1 MVGRGLD
8 PAVFYHNILQN
19 KINNSNMYSGDI
31 MSRLDSIKL
40 VDYSRKEDWINSI
53 THIIGAVFALVA
65 TFLCLGRGIERN
77 RTDYILL
84 SLVYGI
90 TMLTVFV
97 CSSVYHGL
105 KPNKAKKVMRVIDHA
120 MINFMIVGTITPYMV
135 LAVAP
140 IKPIM
145 AYGLLIACW
154 VAAITAVVITFTMFN
169 KTKVIQMV
177 LYMVIGWS
185 SFATVFVLWN
195 HFTPTAIILMITGGI
210 AYTVGAI
217 LYGIG
222 RKKKY
227 IHAVFH
233 IFIILGAFLHFLGLY
248 LYVFI

>member
-1 MVGRGLD
+1 
-8 PAVFYHNILQN
+8 
-19 KINNSNMYSGDI
+19 

-40 VDYSRKEDWINSI
+40 VDYSRKEDWVNSI
-53 THIIGAVFALVA
+53 THIIGAVFALVV
-65 TFLCLGRGIERN
+65 TVLCVARGITLN
-77 RTDYILL
+77 RVDYVVL
-84 SLVYGI
+84 SLIYGI
-90 TMLTVFV
+90 TMLSVFV

-105 KPNKAKKVMRVIDHA
+105 RPNNAKKVMRVVDHA

-140 IKPIM
+140 LNPIM
-145 AYGLLIACW
+145 GWTLLIACW
-154 VAAITAVVITFTMFN
+154 IAAITAVVITFTLFN

-185 SFATVFVLWN
+185 SFMTVFVLWK
-195 HFTPTAIILMITGGI
+195 HFSKDAIFLMVTGGI
-210 AYTVGAI
+210 AYTIGAI

>member
-1 MVGRGLD
+1 MF
-8 PAVFYHNILQN
+8 A
-19 KINNSNMYSGDI
+19 GDI

-40 VDYSRKEDWINSI
+40 VDYSRKEDWVNSI
-53 THIIGAVFALVA
+53 THIIGAVFALVV
-65 TFLCLGRGIERN
+65 TILCVARGITLN
-77 RTDYILL
+77 RVDYVVL
-84 SLVYGI
+84 SLIYGI
-90 TMLTVFV
+90 TMLSVFV

-105 KPNKAKKVMRVIDHA
+105 RPNKAKKVMRVVDHA

-140 IKPIM
+140 LNPIM
-145 AYGLLIACW
+145 GWTLLIACW
-154 VAAITAVVITFTMFN
+154 VAAITAVVITFTLFN

-185 SFATVFVLWN
+185 SFMTVFVLWK
-195 HFTPTAIILMITGGI
+195 HFSKDAIFLMVTGGI
-210 AYTVGAI
+210 AYTIGAI

-222 RKKKY
+222 RKKRY

-233 IFIILGAFLHFLGLY
+233 IFIILGAILHFLGLY

>member
-1 MVGRGLD
+1 
-8 PAVFYHNILQN
+8 
-19 KINNSNMYSGDI
+19 

-40 VDYSRKEDWINSI
+40 VDYSRKEDWVNSI
-53 THIIGAVFALVA
+53 THIIGAVFALVV
-65 TFLCLGRGIERN
+65 TVLCVARGITLN
-77 RTDYILL
+77 RVDYVVL
-84 SLVYGI
+84 SLIYGI
-90 TMLTVFV
+90 TMLSVFV

-105 KPNKAKKVMRVIDHA
+105 RPNNAKKVLRVFDHA

-140 IKPIM
+140 INPIM
-145 AYGLLIACW
+145 GWTLLIACW
-154 VAAITAVVITFTMFN
+154 VAAITAVVITFTLFN

-185 SFATVFVLWN
+185 SFMTVFVLWK
-195 HFTPTAIILMITGGI
+195 HFSKDAIFLMVTGGI
-210 AYTVGAI
+210 AYTIGAI

-233 IFIILGAFLHFLGLY
+233 IFIILGAFLHFIGLY

>member
-1 MVGRGLD
+1 
-8 PAVFYHNILQN
+8 
-19 KINNSNMYSGDI
+19 

-40 VDYSRKEDWINSI
+40 VNYSRKEDWVNSI
-53 THIIGAVFALVA
+53 THIIGAVFALVV
-65 TFLCLGRGIERN
+65 TVLCVARGITLN
-77 RTDYILL
+77 RVDYVVL
-84 SLVYGI
+84 SLIYGI
-90 TMLTVFV
+90 TMLSVFV

-105 KPNKAKKVMRVIDHA
+105 RPNKAKKVMRVVDHA

-140 IKPIM
+140 LNPIM
-145 AYGLLIACW
+145 GWTLLIACW
-154 VAAITAVVITFTMFN
+154 VAAITAVVITFTLFN

-185 SFATVFVLWN
+185 SFMTVFVLWK
-195 HFTPTAIILMITGGI
+195 HFSKDAIFLMVTGGI
-210 AYTVGAI
+210 AYTIGAI

-222 RKKKY
+222 RKKRY

>member
-1 MVGRGLD
+1 
-8 PAVFYHNILQN
+8 
-19 KINNSNMYSGDI
+19 

-40 VDYSRKEDWINSI
+40 VDYSRKEDWVNSI
-53 THIIGAVFALVA
+53 THIIGAVFALLV
-65 TFLCLGRGIERN
+65 TVLCIARGIELN
-77 RTDYILL
+77 RFNYVIL
-84 SLVYGI
+84 SLVYGL
-90 TMLTVFV
+90 TMLAVFV

-105 KPNKAKKVMRVIDHA
+105 NPGNAKKVMRVVDHA

-140 IKPIM
+140 LKPIM
-145 AYGLLIACW
+145 AYTLLIACW
-154 VAAITAVVITFTMFN
+154 VAAITAVVITFTLFN

-185 SFATVFVLWN
+185 SFMTVFVLWK
-195 HFTPTAIILMITGGI
+195 HFSKAAIFLMVTGGI
-210 AYTVGAI
+210 AYTIGAI

-248 LYVFI
+248 MYVFV

>member
-1 MVGRGLD
+1 MF
-8 PAVFYHNILQN
+8 A
-19 KINNSNMYSGDI
+19 GDI

-40 VDYSRKEDWINSI
+40 VDYSRKEDWVNSI
-53 THIIGAVFALVA
+53 THIIGAVFALVV
-65 TFLCLGRGIERN
+65 TILCVARGITLN
-77 RTDYILL
+77 RVDYVVL
-84 SLVYGI
+84 SLIYGI
-90 TMLTVFV
+90 TMLSVFV

-105 KPNKAKKVMRVIDHA
+105 RPNKAKKVMRVVDHA

-140 IKPIM
+140 LNPIM
-145 AYGLLIACW
+145 GWTLLIACW
-154 VAAITAVVITFTMFN
+154 VAAITAVVITFTLFN

-185 SFATVFVLWN
+185 SFMTVFVLWK
-195 HFTPTAIILMITGGI
+195 HFSKDAIFLMVTGGI
-210 AYTVGAI
+210 AYTIGAI

-222 RKKKY
+222 RKKRY

-233 IFIILGAFLHFLGLY
+233 IFIILGAVLHFLGLY

>member
-1 MVGRGLD
+1 
-8 PAVFYHNILQN
+8 
-19 KINNSNMYSGDI
+19 

-40 VDYSRKEDWINSI
+40 VDYSRKEDWVNSI
-53 THIIGAVFALVA
+53 THIIGAVFALIVTVLCVA
-65 TFLCLGRGIERN
+65 RGITLN
-77 RTDYILL
+77 RVDYVVL
-84 SLVYGI
+84 SLIYGI
-90 TMLTVFV
+90 TMLSVFV

-105 KPNKAKKVMRVIDHA
+105 RPNNAKKVMRVVDHA

-140 IKPIM
+140 INLVM
-145 AYGLLIACW
+145 AYSLLIACW
-154 VAAITAVVITFTMFN
+154 IAAITAVVITFTLFN

-185 SFATVFVLWN
+185 SFMTVFVLWK
-195 HFTPTAIILMITGGI
+195 HFSKDAIFLMVTGGI
-210 AYTVGAI
+210 AYTIGAI

-248 LYVFI
+248 LYVFV

>member
-1 MVGRGLD
+1 
-8 PAVFYHNILQN
+8 
-19 KINNSNMYSGDI
+19 

-40 VDYSRKEDWINSI
+40 VDYSRKEDWVNSI
-53 THIIGAVFALVA
+53 THIIGAVFALLV
-65 TFLCLGRGIERN
+65 TILCIARGIELN
-77 RTDYILL
+77 RFNYVIL
-84 SLVYGI
+84 SLVYGL
-90 TMLTVFV
+90 TMLAVFV

-105 KPNKAKKVMRVIDHA
+105 NPGNAKKVMRVVDHA

-140 IKPIM
+140 LKPIM
-145 AYGLLIACW
+145 AYTLLIACW
-154 VAAITAVVITFTMFN
+154 VAAITAVVITFTLFN

-185 SFATVFVLWN
+185 SFMTVFVLWK
-195 HFTPTAIILMITGGI
+195 HFSKAAIFLMVTGGI
-210 AYTVGAI
+210 AYTIGAI

-233 IFIILGAFLHFLGLY
+233 IFIIIGAFLHFLGLY
-248 LYVFI
+248 MYVFV

>member
-1 MVGRGLD
+1 MT
-8 PAVFYHNILQN
+8 PPIFYNILN
-19 KINNSNMYSGDI
+19 FSINNSNMYSGDN

-40 VDYSRKEDWINSI
+40 VDYSRKEDWVNSI
-53 THIIGAVFALVA
+53 THIIGAVFAIVVLI
-65 TFLCLGRGIERN
+65 LCIGRGILLGRI
-77 RTDYILL
+77 DYILL

-90 TMLTVFV
+90 TMLAVFV
-97 CSSVYHGL
+97 CSSVYHAL
-105 KPNKAKKVMRVIDHA
+105 KPSKAKKVMRVVDHA

-145 AYGLLIACW
+145 AYALLTVCW
-154 VAAITAVVITFTMFN
+154 VAAITAVIITFTLFN
-169 KTKVIQMV
+169 KTKVIQMI
-177 LYMVIGWS
+177 LYMAIGWS
-185 SFATVFVLWN
+185 SFMTVFVLWK
-195 HFTPTAIILMITGGI
+195 HFTPTAILLMIAGGI

-222 RKKKY
+222 KKKKY

-233 IFIILGAFLHFLGLY
+233 IFIILGSFLHFLGLY

>member
-1 MVGRGLD
+1 
-8 PAVFYHNILQN
+8 
-19 KINNSNMYSGDI
+19 

-40 VDYSRKEDWINSI
+40 VDYSRKEDWLNSI
-53 THIIGAVFALVA
+53 THIIGAVFALVV
-65 TFLCLGRGIERN
+65 TILCVAKGITLN
-77 RTDYILL
+77 RVDYVLL
-84 SLVYGI
+84 SLIYGI
-90 TMLTVFV
+90 TMLSVFV

-105 KPNKAKKVMRVIDHA
+105 RPNNAKKVMRVVDHA

-140 IKPIM
+140 LNPIM
-145 AYGLLIACW
+145 GWTLLIACW
-154 VAAITAVVITFTMFN
+154 IAAITAVVITFTLFN

-185 SFATVFVLWN
+185 SFMTVFVLWK
-195 HFTPTAIILMITGGI
+195 HFSKDAIFLMVTGGI
-210 AYTVGAI
+210 AYTIGAI

-233 IFIILGAFLHFLGLY
+233 IFIIIGAFLHFLGLY
-248 LYVFI
+248 MYVFV

>member
-1 MVGRGLD
+1 
-8 PAVFYHNILQN
+8 
-19 KINNSNMYSGDI
+19 
-31 MSRLDSIKL
+31 MSRLDLIKL
-40 VDYSRKEDWINSI
+40 VDYSRKEDWVNSI
-53 THIIGAVFALVA
+53 THIIGAVFALVV
-65 TFLCLGRGIERN
+65 TVLCVARGITLN
-77 RTDYILL
+77 RVDYVVL
-84 SLVYGI
+84 SLIYGI
-90 TMLTVFV
+90 TMLSVFV

-105 KPNKAKKVMRVIDHA
+105 RPNNAKKVMRVVDHA

-140 IKPIM
+140 INPIM
-145 AYGLLIACW
+145 GWTLLIACW
-154 VAAITAVVITFTMFN
+154 VAAITAVVITFTLFN

-185 SFATVFVLWN
+185 SFMTVFVLWK
-195 HFTPTAIILMITGGI
+195 HFSKDAIFLMVTGGI
-210 AYTVGAI
+210 AYTIGAI

-248 LYVFI
+248 LYVFV

>member
-1 MVGRGLD
+1 MFV
-8 PAVFYHNILQN
+8 
-19 KINNSNMYSGDI
+19 GDI
-31 MSRLDSIKL
+31 MSRLDLIKL
-40 VDYSRKEDWINSI
+40 VDYSRKEDWVNSI
-53 THIIGAVFALVA
+53 THIIGGVFALVA
-65 TFLCLGRGIERN
+65 TILCVARGITLGRVNYVI
-77 RTDYILL
+77 L
-84 SLVYGI
+84 SLIYGI
-90 TMLTVFV
+90 TMLSVFV

-105 KPNKAKKVMRVIDHA
+105 RPNNAKKVMRVVDHA

-140 IKPIM
+140 INPVM
-145 AYGLLIACW
+145 AYSLLIACW
-154 VAAITAVVITFTMFN
+154 IAAITAVVITFTLFN

-185 SFATVFVLWN
+185 SFMTVFVLWK
-195 HFTPTAIILMITGGI
+195 HFSKDAVFLMVTGGI
-210 AYTVGAI
+210 AYTIGAI

-233 IFIILGAFLHFLGLY
+233 IFIILGAFLHFIGLY

>member
-1 MVGRGLD
+1 MF
-8 PAVFYHNILQN
+8 A
-19 KINNSNMYSGDI
+19 GDI

-40 VDYSRKEDWINSI
+40 VDYSRKEDWVNSI
-53 THIIGAVFALVA
+53 THIIGAVFALVV
-65 TFLCLGRGIERN
+65 TVLCVARGITLN
-77 RTDYILL
+77 RVDYVVL
-84 SLVYGI
+84 SLIYGI
-90 TMLTVFV
+90 TMLSVFV

-105 KPNKAKKVMRVIDHA
+105 RPNNAKKVMRVVDHA

-140 IKPIM
+140 LNPIM
-145 AYGLLIACW
+145 GWTLLIACW
-154 VAAITAVVITFTMFN
+154 VAAITAVVITFTLFN
-169 KTKVIQMV
+169 ITKVIQMV

-185 SFATVFVLWN
+185 SFMTVFVLWK
-195 HFTPTAIILMITGGI
+195 HFSKDAIFLMVTGGI
-210 AYTVGAI
+210 AYTIGAI

-248 LYVFI
+248 LYVFV

>member
-1 MVGRGLD
+1 
-8 PAVFYHNILQN
+8 
-19 KINNSNMYSGDI
+19 

-40 VDYSRKEDWINSI
+40 VDYSRKEDWVNSI
-53 THIIGAVFALVA
+53 THIIGAAFALVV
-65 TFLCLGRGIERN
+65 TVLCVARGVILN
-77 RTDYILL
+77 RVDYVLL
-84 SLVYGI
+84 SLIYGI
-90 TMLTVFV
+90 TMLAVFV

-105 KPNKAKKVMRVIDHA
+105 RPNNAKKVMRVVDHA

-140 IKPIM
+140 LNPIM
-145 AYGLLIACW
+145 GWTLLIACW
-154 VAAITAVVITFTMFN
+154 VAAITAVVITFTLFN

-185 SFATVFVLWN
+185 SFMTVFVLWK
-195 HFTPTAIILMITGGI
+195 HFSKDAIFLMVTGGI
-210 AYTVGAI
+210 AYTIGAI

-248 LYVFI
+248 LYVFV

>member
-1 MVGRGLD
+1 
-8 PAVFYHNILQN
+8 
-19 KINNSNMYSGDI
+19 

-40 VDYSRKEDWINSI
+40 VDYSRKEDWVNSI
-53 THIIGAVFALVA
+53 THIIGAVFALVV
-65 TFLCLGRGIERN
+65 TILCVARGITLN
-77 RTDYILL
+77 RVDYVLL
-84 SLVYGI
+84 SLIYGL
-90 TMLTVFV
+90 TMLSVFV

-105 KPNKAKKVMRVIDHA
+105 RPNNAKKVMRVVDHA

-140 IKPIM
+140 LNPIM
-145 AYGLLIACW
+145 GWTLLIACW
-154 VAAITAVVITFTMFN
+154 VAAITAVVITFTLFN

-185 SFATVFVLWN
+185 SFMTVFVLWK
-195 HFTPTAIILMITGGI
+195 HFSKDAIFLMVSGGI
-210 AYTVGAI
+210 AYTIGAI

-248 LYVFI
+248 LYVFV

>member
-1 MVGRGLD
+1 
-8 PAVFYHNILQN
+8 
-19 KINNSNMYSGDI
+19 

-40 VDYSRKEDWINSI
+40 VDYSRKEDWVNSI
-53 THIIGAVFALVA
+53 THIIGAVFALVV
-65 TFLCLGRGIERN
+65 TVLCVARGITLGRVNYVI
-77 RTDYILL
+77 L
-84 SLVYGI
+84 SLIYGI
-90 TMLTVFV
+90 TMLSVFV

-105 KPNKAKKVMRVIDHA
+105 RPNNAKKVMRVVDHA

-140 IKPIM
+140 IKPVM
-145 AYGLLIACW
+145 AYSLLIACW
-154 VAAITAVVITFTMFN
+154 IAAITAVVITFTLFN

-185 SFATVFVLWN
+185 SFMTVFVLWK
-195 HFTPTAIILMITGGI
+195 HFSKDAIFLMVTGGI
-210 AYTVGAI
+210 AYTIGAI

-222 RKKKY
+222 RKKRY

-233 IFIILGAFLHFLGLY
+233 IFIILGAVLHFLGLY

>member
-1 MVGRGLD
+1 
-8 PAVFYHNILQN
+8 
-19 KINNSNMYSGDI
+19 

-40 VDYSRKEDWINSI
+40 VDYSRKEDWVNSI
-53 THIIGAVFALVA
+53 THIIGAVFALVV
-65 TFLCLGRGIERN
+65 TVLCVARGITLN
-77 RTDYILL
+77 RVDYVVL
-84 SLVYGI
+84 SLIYGI
-90 TMLTVFV
+90 TMLSVFV

-105 KPNKAKKVMRVIDHA
+105 RPNNAKKVMRVVDHA

-140 IKPIM
+140 INPIM
-145 AYGLLIACW
+145 GWTLLIACW
-154 VAAITAVVITFTMFN
+154 VAAITAVVITFTLFN

-185 SFATVFVLWN
+185 SFMTVFVLWK
-195 HFTPTAIILMITGGI
+195 HFSKDAIFLMVTGGI
-210 AYTVGAI
+210 AYTIGAI

>member
-1 MVGRGLD
+1 
-8 PAVFYHNILQN
+8 
-19 KINNSNMYSGDI
+19 

-40 VDYSRKEDWINSI
+40 VDYSRKEDWVNSI
-53 THIIGAVFALVA
+53 THIIGAAFALVVTA
-65 TFLCLGRGIERN
+65 LCVARGITLN
-77 RTDYILL
+77 RVDYVLL
-84 SLVYGI
+84 SLVYGL
-90 TMLTVFV
+90 TMLSVFV

-105 KPNKAKKVMRVIDHA
+105 RPNNAKKVMRVVDHA

-140 IKPIM
+140 LNPIM
-145 AYGLLIACW
+145 GWTLLIACW
-154 VAAITAVVITFTMFN
+154 VAAITAVVITFTLFN

-185 SFATVFVLWN
+185 SFMTVFVLWK
-195 HFTPTAIILMITGGI
+195 HFSKDAIFLMVTGGI
-210 AYTVGAI
+210 AYTIGAI

-233 IFIILGAFLHFLGLY
+233 IFIILGALLHFLGLY

>member
-1 MVGRGLD
+1 
-8 PAVFYHNILQN
+8 
-19 KINNSNMYSGDI
+19 

-40 VDYSRKEDWINSI
+40 ANYSRKEDWINSI
-53 THIIGAVFALVA
+53 THIVGGAFAVVVIV
-65 TFLCLGRGIERN
+65 LCLYRAISLN
-77 RTDYILL
+77 RIDYFIL
-84 SLVYGI
+84 SLIYGV

-105 KPNKAKKVMRVIDHA
+105 RPNNAKKVMRIVDHA

-140 IKPIM
+140 LKPVM
-145 AYGLLIACW
+145 AWTLLVACW
-154 VAAITAVVITFTMFN
+154 VAAITAVILTFTMFN

-185 SFATVFVLWN
+185 SFMTVFVLWK
-195 HFTPTAIILMITGGI
+195 HFSKTAIVLMVAGGI

-222 RKKKY
+222 AKKKY
-227 IHAVFH
+227 FHAVFH
-233 IFIILGAFLHFLGLY
+233 IFVILGSVFHFLGLY

>member
-1 MVGRGLD
+1 
-8 PAVFYHNILQN
+8 
-19 KINNSNMYSGDI
+19 

-40 VDYSRKEDWINSI
+40 VDYSRKEDWVNSI
-53 THIIGAVFALVA
+53 THIIGAVFALVV
-65 TFLCLGRGIERN
+65 TILCVARGITLN
-77 RTDYILL
+77 RVDYVVL
-84 SLVYGI
+84 SLIYGI
-90 TMLTVFV
+90 TMLSVFV

-105 KPNKAKKVMRVIDHA
+105 RPNKAKKVMRVVDHA

-140 IKPIM
+140 LNPIM
-145 AYGLLIACW
+145 GWTLLIACW
-154 VAAITAVVITFTMFN
+154 VAAITAVVITFTLFN

-185 SFATVFVLWN
+185 SFMTVFVLWK
-195 HFTPTAIILMITGGI
+195 HFSKDAIFLMVTGGI
-210 AYTVGAI
+210 AYTIGAI

-222 RKKKY
+222 RKKRY

-233 IFIILGAFLHFLGLY
+233 IFIILGAVLHFLGLY

>member
-1 MVGRGLD
+1 
-8 PAVFYHNILQN
+8 
-19 KINNSNMYSGDI
+19 

-40 VDYSRKEDWINSI
+40 VDYSRKEDWVNSI
-53 THIIGAVFALVA
+53 THIIGAVFALVV
-65 TFLCLGRGIERN
+65 TVLCIARGITLN
-77 RTDYILL
+77 RVDYVVL
-84 SLVYGI
+84 SLIYGI
-90 TMLTVFV
+90 TMLSVFV

-105 KPNKAKKVMRVIDHA
+105 RPNNAKKVMRVVDHA

-140 IKPIM
+140 INPIM
-145 AYGLLIACW
+145 GWTLLIACW
-154 VAAITAVVITFTMFN
+154 VASTTAVVITFTLFN

-185 SFATVFVLWN
+185 SFMTVFVLWK
-195 HFTPTAIILMITGGI
+195 HFSKDAIFLMVTGGI
-210 AYTVGAI
+210 AYTIGAI

-248 LYVFI
+248 LYVFV

>member
-210 AYTVGAI
+210 AYTVGAL

>member
-1 MVGRGLD
+1 
-8 PAVFYHNILQN
+8 
-19 KINNSNMYSGDI
+19 

-40 VDYSRKEDWINSI
+40 VDYSRKEDWVNSI
-53 THIIGAVFALVA
+53 THIIGAVFALVV
-65 TFLCLGRGIERN
+65 TILCVARGITLN
-77 RTDYILL
+77 RVDYVVL
-84 SLVYGI
+84 SLIYGI
-90 TMLTVFV
+90 TMLSVFV

-105 KPNKAKKVMRVIDHA
+105 RPNKTKKVMRVVDHA

-140 IKPIM
+140 LNPIM
-145 AYGLLIACW
+145 GWTLLIACW
-154 VAAITAVVITFTMFN
+154 VAAITAVVITFTLFN

-185 SFATVFVLWN
+185 SFMTVFVLWK
-195 HFTPTAIILMITGGI
+195 HFSKDAIFLMVTGGI
-210 AYTVGAI
+210 AYTIGAI

-222 RKKKY
+222 RKKRY

-233 IFIILGAFLHFLGLY
+233 IFIILGAVLHFLGLY

>member
-1 MVGRGLD
+1 
-8 PAVFYHNILQN
+8 
-19 KINNSNMYSGDI
+19 

-40 VDYSRKEDWINSI
+40 VDYSRKEDWVNSI
-53 THIIGAVFALVA
+53 THIIGAVFALVVTA
-65 TFLCLGRGIERN
+65 LCVARGITLN
-77 RTDYILL
+77 RVDYVVL
-84 SLVYGI
+84 SLIYGI
-90 TMLTVFV
+90 TMLSVFV

-105 KPNKAKKVMRVIDHA
+105 RPNNAKKVMRVVDHA

-140 IKPIM
+140 INPII
-145 AYGLLIACW
+145 GWTLLIACW
-154 VAAITAVVITFTMFN
+154 VAAITAVVITFTLFN

-185 SFATVFVLWN
+185 SFMTVFVLWK
-195 HFTPTAIILMITGGI
+195 HFSKDAIFLMVTGGI
-210 AYTVGAI
+210 AYTIGAI

>member
-1 MVGRGLD
+1 
-8 PAVFYHNILQN
+8 
-19 KINNSNMYSGDI
+19 

-40 VDYSRKEDWINSI
+40 VDYSRKEDWVNSI
-53 THIIGAVFALVA
+53 THIIGAVFALLVIA
-65 TFLCLGRGIERN
+65 LCIARGIALN
-77 RTDYILL
+77 RFDYVIL
-84 SLVYGI
+84 SLIYGV
-90 TMLTVFV
+90 TMLSVFV

-105 KPNKAKKVMRVIDHA
+105 NPGNAKKVMRVVDHA

-140 IKPIM
+140 LKPVM
-145 AYGLLIACW
+145 AYTLLIACW
-154 VAAITAVVITFTMFN
+154 VAAITAVIITFTLFN

-185 SFATVFVLWN
+185 SFMTVFVLWK
-195 HFTPTAIILMITGGI
+195 HFSKDAIFLMVTGGI
-210 AYTVGAI
+210 AYTIGAI

-227 IHAVFH
+227 IHAIFH

-248 LYVFI
+248 LYVFV

>member
-1 MVGRGLD
+1 
-8 PAVFYHNILQN
+8 
-19 KINNSNMYSGDI
+19 

-40 VDYSRKEDWINSI
+40 VDYSRKEDWVNSI
-53 THIIGAVFALVA
+53 THIIGAVFALVV
-65 TFLCLGRGIERN
+65 TVLCVARGITLN
-77 RTDYILL
+77 RVDYVVL
-84 SLVYGI
+84 SLIYGI
-90 TMLTVFV
+90 TMLSVFV

-105 KPNKAKKVMRVIDHA
+105 RPNNAKKVMRVVDHA

-140 IKPIM
+140 LNPIM
-145 AYGLLIACW
+145 GWTLLIACW
-154 VAAITAVVITFTMFN
+154 VAAITAVVITFTLFN

-185 SFATVFVLWN
+185 SFMTVFVLWK
-195 HFTPTAIILMITGGI
+195 HFSKDAIFLMVTGGI
-210 AYTVGAI
+210 AYTIGAI

>member
-1 MVGRGLD
+1 
-8 PAVFYHNILQN
+8 
-19 KINNSNMYSGDI
+19 

-40 VDYSRKEDWINSI
+40 VDYSRKEDWVNSI
-53 THIIGAVFALVA
+53 THIIGAVFALVV
-65 TFLCLGRGIERN
+65 TILCVARGITLN
-77 RTDYILL
+77 RVDYVFL
-84 SLVYGI
+84 SLIYGL
-90 TMLTVFV
+90 TMLSVFV

-105 KPNKAKKVMRVIDHA
+105 RPNKAKKVMRVVDHA

-140 IKPIM
+140 LNPIM
-145 AYGLLIACW
+145 GWTLLIACW
-154 VAAITAVVITFTMFN
+154 VAAITAVVITFTLFN

-185 SFATVFVLWN
+185 SFMTVFVLWK
-195 HFTPTAIILMITGGI
+195 HFSKDAIFLMVTGGI
-210 AYTVGAI
+210 AYTIGAI

>member
-1 MVGRGLD
+1 MG
-8 PAVFYHNILQN
+8 
-19 KINNSNMYSGDI
+19 
-31 MSRLDSIKL
+31 RLDSIKL
-40 VDYSRKEDWINSI
+40 VNYSRKEDWVNSI
-53 THIIGAVFALVA
+53 THIIGAVFAIIVLI
-65 TFLCLGRGIERN
+65 LCVGRGIILG

-84 SLVYGI
+84 SIVYGV

-97 CSSVYHGL
+97 CSSVYHAL
-105 KPNKAKKVMRVIDHA
+105 YPNKAKKVMRIVDHA
-120 MINFMIVGTITPYMV
+120 MINFMIVGTITPYVV

-140 IKPIM
+140 INPIM

-154 VAAITAVVITFTMFN
+154 VAAILAVILTFTMFN

-177 LYMVIGWS
+177 LYLVIGWS
-185 SFATVFVLWN
+185 SFATVFVLWK
-195 HFTPTAIILMITGGI
+195 HFNSTAIILMIAGGI

-222 RKKKY
+222 KKQHY

-233 IFIILGAFLHFLGLY
+233 IFIILGALLHFLSLY

>member
-1 MVGRGLD
+1 MFV
-8 PAVFYHNILQN
+8 
-19 KINNSNMYSGDI
+19 GDI
-31 MSRLDSIKL
+31 TSRLDLIKL
-40 VDYSRKEDWINSI
+40 VDYSRKEDWVNSI
-53 THIIGAVFALVA
+53 THIIGGVFALVA
-65 TFLCLGRGIERN
+65 TILCVARGITLGRVNYVI
-77 RTDYILL
+77 L
-84 SLVYGI
+84 SLIYGI
-90 TMLTVFV
+90 TMLSVFV

-105 KPNKAKKVMRVIDHA
+105 RPNNAKKVMRVVDHA

-140 IKPIM
+140 INPVM
-145 AYGLLIACW
+145 AYSLLIACW
-154 VAAITAVVITFTMFN
+154 IAAITAVVITFTLFN

-185 SFATVFVLWN
+185 SFMTVFVLWK
-195 HFTPTAIILMITGGI
+195 HFSKDAVFLMVTGGI
-210 AYTVGAI
+210 AYTIGAI

>member
-1 MVGRGLD
+1 
-8 PAVFYHNILQN
+8 
-19 KINNSNMYSGDI
+19 

-40 VDYSRKEDWINSI
+40 VDYSRKEDWLNSI
-53 THIIGAVFALVA
+53 THIIGAVFALVV
-65 TFLCLGRGIERN
+65 TILCVAKGITLN
-77 RTDYILL
+77 RVDYVLL
-84 SLVYGI
+84 SLIYGI
-90 TMLTVFV
+90 TMLSVFV

-105 KPNKAKKVMRVIDHA
+105 RPNNAKKVMRVVDHA

-140 IKPIM
+140 LNPIM
-145 AYGLLIACW
+145 GWTLLIACW
-154 VAAITAVVITFTMFN
+154 IAAITAVVITFTLFN

-185 SFATVFVLWN
+185 SFMTVFVLWK
-195 HFTPTAIILMITGGI
+195 HFSKDAIFLMVTGGI
-210 AYTVGAI
+210 AYTIGAI

-248 LYVFI
+248 LYVFV

>member
-1 MVGRGLD
+1 
-8 PAVFYHNILQN
+8 
-19 KINNSNMYSGDI
+19 

-40 VDYSRKEDWINSI
+40 VDYSRKEDWVNSI
-53 THIIGAVFALVA
+53 THIIGAVFALVV
-65 TFLCLGRGIERN
+65 TILCVARGITLN
-77 RTDYILL
+77 RVDYLVL
-84 SLVYGI
+84 SLIYGI
-90 TMLTVFV
+90 TMLSVFV

-105 KPNKAKKVMRVIDHA
+105 RPNKAKKVMRVVDHA

-140 IKPIM
+140 LNPIM
-145 AYGLLIACW
+145 GWTLLIACW
-154 VAAITAVVITFTMFN
+154 VAAIAAVVITFTLFN

-185 SFATVFVLWN
+185 SFMTVFVLWK
-195 HFTPTAIILMITGGI
+195 HFSKDAIFLMVTGGI
-210 AYTVGAI
+210 AYTIGAI

-222 RKKKY
+222 RKKRY